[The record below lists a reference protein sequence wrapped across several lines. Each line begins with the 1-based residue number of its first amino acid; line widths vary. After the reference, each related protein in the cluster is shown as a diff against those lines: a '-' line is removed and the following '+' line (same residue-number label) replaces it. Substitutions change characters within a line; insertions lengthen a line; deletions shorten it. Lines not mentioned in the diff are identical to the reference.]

1 MQTVQAHSLRR
12 GQTIVHRSTG
22 LRQRIL
28 RVGNANDGAVIVF
41 TPTSEIRMNA
51 CHIVSVEV

>member
-1 MQTVQAHSLRR
+1 MQTVQAQSLRR

-28 RVGNANDGAVIVF
+28 RVGNAGDGAIIVL
-41 TPTSEIRMNA
+41 TPTSEIRMNP
-51 CHIVSVEV
+51 CHAVVVEV